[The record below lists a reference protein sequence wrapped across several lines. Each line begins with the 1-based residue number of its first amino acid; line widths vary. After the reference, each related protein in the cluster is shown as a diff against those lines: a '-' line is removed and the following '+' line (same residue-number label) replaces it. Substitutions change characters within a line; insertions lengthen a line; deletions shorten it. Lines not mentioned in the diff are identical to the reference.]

1 MGELE
6 SSSRKRLTL
15 LIDCSR
21 QLFVLYATFI
31 SRYVVSRRS
40 KSPLFPGFDSPSLS
54 CELLAFSELC
64 LVMLMHFL

>member
-40 KSPLFPGFDSPSLS
+40 KSMVPSSRVLIHHFSPANFSLFPNFVW
-54 CELLAFSELC
+54 LC
-64 LVMLMHFL
+64 